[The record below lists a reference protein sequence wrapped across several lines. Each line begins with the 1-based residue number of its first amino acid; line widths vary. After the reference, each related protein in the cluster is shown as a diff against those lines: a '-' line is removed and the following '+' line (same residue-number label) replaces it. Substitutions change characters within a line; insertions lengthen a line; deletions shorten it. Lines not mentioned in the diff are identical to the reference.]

1 MFEMSFGLKNES
13 NFIKKVVDKSLKNE
27 IVTEDLSNKKG
38 KSFSTSE
45 VGDFLVKEILS
56 NKSFI

>member
-1 MFEMSFGLKNES
+1 MSFGLKNEC
-13 NFIKKVVDKSLKNE
+13 NFIKKIVDKSLKNE
-27 IVTEDLSNKKG
+27 IVTEDLSSKKD

-56 NKSFI
+56 NKS